1 MLYFQGFADKYKK
14 YNHDDHST
22 NNNKLEDDRSVI
34 NIDESMMSTQY
45 TQKTLKAGY
54 TLQNGKY
61 EIVKVLGQGGFGI
74 TYLAVHTFLGKRV
87 AVKEFF
93 PKDFC
98 DRDETTS
105 QITLGTA
112 NTAELVSKL
121 KVKFLKEA
129 KNIAKLNHPN
139 IVSIQDIFEENNT
152 AYYLMDYIEGES
164 LGDKIKRNGAMTEAL
179 AVKYI
184 RQVCSAIAYMHSK
197 SMNHLDIKP
206 ANIMVRKT
214 DDMPILI
221 DFGTSKQYDSE
232 GEQTST
238 MAPGFTHGYAPVE
251 QYKPGGVAIFTPQ
264 TDIYALGATLYA
276 LLTGDKPPHYSE
288 ILEDG
293 LPDLPLA
300 ISEATKKGVE
310 HAMEIRK
317 NKRPSSISEFLSLF
331 TEVSAPILEEVKN
344 NLSLKQ
350 NVECPQFSIKE
361 ESLHPSVEEDEDT
374 IFASVVS
381 LPKSKFNDSSKTTA
395 DAYNIIIDDCSFVD
409 LGLSVLWAN
418 QNIGAK
424 RPEDLGTFI
433 NKQDVSTNGEV
444 AEWNLKGTLIPTIGQ
459 FEELR
464 SNCNWE
470 CTEQKG
476 VGGYKITGRT
486 GNSIFIPFSGDNCNN
501 PFRIFGRLFTR
512 EAF

>member
-1 MLYFQGFADKYKK
+1 MNCLSIG
-14 YNHDDHST
+14 S
-22 NNNKLEDDRSVI
+22 
-34 NIDESMMSTQY
+34 
-45 TQKTLKAGY
+45 

-61 EIVKVLGQGGFGI
+61 EIVRVLGQGGFGI
-74 TYLAVHTFLGKRV
+74 TYLAIHTFLDKKV
-87 AVKEFF
+87 AIKEFF

-98 DRDETTS
+98 DRNETTS

-121 KVKFLKEA
+121 KIKFLKEA

-164 LGDKIKRNGAMTEAL
+164 LGDKIKNGRAMEEML
-179 AVKYI
+179 AIKYI
-184 RQVCSAIAYMHSK
+184 RQVSSAIAYMHSK

-206 ANIMVRKT
+206 ANIMVRT
-214 DDMPILI
+214 SDDVPVLI

-251 QYKPGGVAIFTPQ
+251 QYKPGGVATFTPQ

-293 LPDLPLA
+293 LPELPST
-300 ISEATKKGVE
+300 ISDATKEGVE

-317 NKRPSSISEFLSLF
+317 NKRPASISEFLSHF
-331 TEVSAPILEEVKN
+331 VDVPAIEFHEVKVRTP
-344 NLSLKQ
+344 Q
-350 NVECPQFSIKE
+350 NQVLPQRTIT
-361 ESLHPSVEEDEDT
+361 EDLPLPPVGEVDDDT
-374 IFASVVS
+374 VFATVVS
-381 LPKSKFNDSSKTTA
+381 MPDTRENNPYKVDAVKSDS
-395 DAYNIIIDDCSFVD
+395 IIDDCKFVD
-409 LGLSVLWAN
+409 LGLSVLWST
-418 QNIGAK
+418 QNMGAK
-424 RPEDLGTFI
+424 RPEDLGIFV
-433 NKQDVSTNGEV
+433 NKLDVITTSEV
-444 AEWNLKGTLIPTIGQ
+444 SEWNLKGALVPTIGQ

-470 CTEQKG
+470 WTEQKG

-486 GNSIFIPFSGDNCNN
+486 GNSIFIPFSGDNKDNS
-501 PFRIFGRLFTR
+501 FRFFGRLFTR
-512 EAF
+512 ESLYNDSPAGQYYLYFSHGDYKLAKYACDHICPVRLIKQK

>member
-1 MLYFQGFADKYKK
+1 M
-14 YNHDDHST
+14 
-22 NNNKLEDDRSVI
+22 
-34 NIDESMMSTQY
+34 
-45 TQKTLKAGY
+45 
-54 TLQNGKY
+54 QNGKY

-74 TYLAVHTFLGKRV
+74 TYLAVHTFLDKEV
-87 AVKEFF
+87 AIKEFF

-98 DRDETTS
+98 DRNETTS

-164 LGDKIKRNGAMTEAL
+164 LGDKIKRDGAMSESL

-251 QYKPGGVAIFTPQ
+251 QYKPGGVATFTPQ

-293 LPDLPLA
+293 LPELPST
-300 ISEATKKGVE
+300 ISDATKEGVE

-317 NKRPSSISEFLSLF
+317 NKRPASIDEFLSHF
-331 TEVSAPILEEVKN
+331 NDVSTTTTEEVKTN
-344 NLSLKQ
+344 QHLN
-350 NVECPQFSIKE
+350 IE
-361 ESLHPSVEEDEDT
+361 ESQHIMVEEFVQPLVEEEEDT
-374 IFASVVS
+374 VFATVVS
-381 LPKSKFNDSSKTTA
+381 MPDARLKESPKTTQ
-395 DAYNIIIDDCSFVD
+395 DKQGNLIDDCQFID
-409 LGLSVLWAN
+409 LGLSVLWAS
-418 QNIGAK
+418 QNMGAK
-424 RPEDLGTFI
+424 RPEELGTFV
-433 NKQDVSTNGEV
+433 NKLDVSTTSEV
-444 AEWNLKGTLIPTIGQ
+444 SEWNLKGALIPTIGQ

-464 SNCNWE
+464 NNCN
-470 CTEQKG
+470 
-476 VGGYKITGRT
+476 
-486 GNSIFIPFSGDNCNN
+486 P
-501 PFRIFGRLFTR
+501 
-512 EAF
+512 

>member
-1 MLYFQGFADKYKK
+1 MNCLSIG
-14 YNHDDHST
+14 S
-22 NNNKLEDDRSVI
+22 
-34 NIDESMMSTQY
+34 
-45 TQKTLKAGY
+45 

-74 TYLAVHTFLGKRV
+74 TYLCIHTFLDKKV
-87 AVKEFF
+87 AIKEFF

-98 DRDETTS
+98 DRNETTS

-121 KVKFLKEA
+121 KIKFLKEA

-164 LGDKIKRNGAMTEAL
+164 LGDKIKQEGAQSEAI

-184 RQVCSAIAYMHSK
+184 KQIASAIDYMHSR

-206 ANIMVRKT
+206 ANIMVRQT

-221 DFGTSKQYDSE
+221 DFGTSKQYDCE

-238 MAPGFTHGYAPVE
+238 MVPGFTHGYAPIE
-251 QYKPGGVAIFTPQ
+251 QYKPGGVSTFTPQ
-264 TDIYALGATLYA
+264 TDIYALGATLYT

-293 LPDLPLA
+293 LPGLPST
-300 ISEATKKGVE
+300 ITNATKEGIG

-317 NKRPSSISEFLSLF
+317 NKRPASINEFISHFSDVSTPMSEEKSYNDQ
-331 TEVSAPILEEVKN
+331 P
-344 NLSLKQ
+344 LKQ
-350 NVECPQFSIKE
+350 NIEQSQSN
-361 ESLHPSVEEDEDT
+361 SLKKPLRSLIEDYDDT
-374 IFASVVS
+374 VFATVVS
-381 LPKSKFNDSSKTTA
+381 VPKKKDLHKITMDKA
-395 DAYNIIIDDCSFVD
+395 DNVIDYCEFVD
-409 LGLSVLWAN
+409 LGLSVLWAS
-418 QNIGAK
+418 QNMGAM
-424 RPEDLGTFI
+424 RPEDSGTFV
-433 NKQDVSTNGEV
+433 NKQDVTTISEIS
-444 AEWNLKGTLIPTIGQ
+444 EWNLKGAMVPTIGQ

-464 SNCNWE
+464 SNCHWE
-470 CTEQKG
+470 WTELKDA
-476 VGGYKITGRT
+476 GGYKITGRT
-486 GNSIFIPFSGDNCNN
+486 GNSIFIPFCGDRKDMS
-501 PFRIFGRLFTR
+501 FRCFGRLFTR
-512 EAF
+512 ESLYSDSPAGQYYLYFCHDDYKLAKYADYNFICPVRLIKQK